1 MMPDI
6 PKYINIKTQSI
17 LKLLE
22 KLSYEV
28 TGVTNSAINTAN
40 NFLLQS
46 TLWTDYWMVIGN
58 LNNRSTDEQLYD

>member
-22 KLSYEV
+22 KISYEV

-58 LNNRSTDEQLYD
+58 LKQQVY